1 MQLIARHMVNIKWDA
16 NDNGDGR
23 KMSADDIIDW

>member
-1 MQLIARHMVNIKWDA
+1 MQLVARHMVNIKWQA

-23 KMSADDIIDW
+23 KMSANKDEK